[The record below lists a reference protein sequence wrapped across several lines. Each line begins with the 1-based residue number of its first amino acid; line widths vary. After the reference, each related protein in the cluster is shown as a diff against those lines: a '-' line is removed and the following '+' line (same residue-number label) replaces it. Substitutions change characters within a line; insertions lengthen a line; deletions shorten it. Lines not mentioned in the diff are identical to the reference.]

1 MLHKVI
7 ARRRESSSTPNI
19 DGTPVT
25 SVLGSFVSS
34 NQQGV
39 ITSKSNNNAD
49 KSITKTINL
58 SVLRMFHLGKEE
70 SRSN

>member
-19 DGTPVT
+19 AGTPVT
-25 SVLGSFVSS
+25 SVLGSFTVSS

-49 KSITKTINL
+49 NNIADNNKPLSIED
-58 SVLRMFHLGKEE
+58 VPFR
-70 SRSN
+70 

>member
-7 ARRRESSSTPNI
+7 ARRREPSSTTNI

-49 KSITKTINL
+49 KSIANNNKPL
-58 SVLRMFHLGKEE
+58 SIEDVPFR
-70 SRSN
+70 

>member
-7 ARRRESSSTPNI
+7 ARRKESSSTPNI
-19 DGTPVT
+19 DGTLVT

-39 ITSKSNNNAD
+39 ITSKSNNNTERGNAD
-49 KSITKTINL
+49 NNKSL
-58 SVLRMFHLGKEE
+58 SIEDVP
-70 SRSN
+70 SR

>member
-34 NQQGV
+34 YQQGV

-49 KSITKTINL
+49 KIIGNNNKPLSIED
-58 SVLRMFHLGKEE
+58 VPFR
-70 SRSN
+70 

>member
-19 DGTPVT
+19 DGRPVT
-25 SVLGSFVSS
+25 SVLGSFTVSS
-34 NQQGV
+34 YQQGV

-49 KSITKTINL
+49 KIIGNNNKPLSIED
-58 SVLRMFHLGKEE
+58 VPFR
-70 SRSN
+70 